1 MLFLM
6 GLTRWVGPRVINK
19 KAKKCTQRVRVM
31 IIVMRVAFCQRAP
44 LGVGDDVESQR
55 RGET

>member
-6 GLTRWVGPRVINK
+6 GFTRWVGPHVINK
-19 KAKKCTQRVRVM
+19 KAKKCTQWVRVM
-31 IIVMRVAFCQRAP
+31 IIVMRVAFRQRAP
-44 LGVGDDVESQR
+44 LGFEDDVESQR